1 MEQYQEIIQI
11 IALSMGVAWASGL
24 NLYAAI
30 LTIGIA
36 GSSGNLALPTTL
48 EILQDPLVLTAAGF
62 MFIVEFFADKF
73 PGVDTGWDA
82 LHTFIRIPAGAFLAA
97 GAIGEASAAMTLAAA
112 IVGGTITGATHLTKA
127 SSRLMINTSPEPV
140 SNWAAS
146 FTEDIAVVGG
156 LMLALNHPALFLVL
170 LLVFLLAIAWLLPR
184 LWRGIK
190 LLFTKIRHWLGNNT
204 PPIEEKDEIA
214 MAVSKELKQLNS

>member
-30 LTIGIA
+30 LTIGLA
-36 GSSGNLALPTTL
+36 GSTGNIELPEQL
-48 EILQDPLVLTAAGF
+48 HILQDPMVLSAAGL
-62 MFIVEFFADKF
+62 MFCVEFFADKF

-97 GAIGEASAAMTLAAA
+97 SALGETNAAMELAAA
-112 IVGGTITGATHLTKA
+112 ITGGTLAAGTHFTKA
-127 SSRLMINTSPEPV
+127 GSRLLINTSPEPV
-140 SNWAAS
+140 SNWTAS

-156 LMLALNHPALFLVL
+156 LMLALNNPALFLVL
-170 LLVFLLAIAWLLPR
+170 LVLFVVFAAWLMPR
-184 LWRGIK
+184 IWRGIK
-190 LLFTKIRHWLGNNT
+190 LVVAKIRSWFGGEPVDPLDAQQAL
-204 PPIEEKDEIA
+204 PRQAD
-214 MAVSKELKQLNS
+214 